1 MQQSARLDLVGEA
14 DTEHLSIEQ
23 HDVAQDMNIKKN
35 QAANDIHKDY
45 GENSIIKK
53 PDDEILKPSRKI
65 TSKAVKKQP
74 IEALKLEGI
83 DEANINAQFE
93 PVIQSKIGAENEK
106 YQAAELEHHQKVI
119 EQEKSSENQINE
131 EKNKSKEKQLKSVRD
146 AQADVNQSRVD
157 WQNELNKTES
167 DFCEKI

>member
-1 MQQSARLDLVGEA
+1 M
-14 DTEHLSIEQ
+14 
-23 HDVAQDMNIKKN
+23 
-35 QAANDIHKDY
+35 
-45 GENSIIKK
+45 
-53 PDDEILKPSRKI
+53 
-65 TSKAVKKQP
+65 
-74 IEALKLEGI
+74 KLEGI

-146 AQADVNQSRVD
+146 AQADVNQSRAD

-167 DFCEKI
+167 DFAKKI